1 MTTVVNDRIAFLH
14 VPKTGGSWVTEAMRA
29 AGVELRPVPLPAV
42 KRGHGGLEAVD
53 RGLFTFAFVRDP
65 FDWYASYWRHRQKF
79 GDWDSASPIDE
90 FARRPFTEFVVQAA
104 TRRPRHLTRVY
115 ERYCGPP
122 DDPISFVGR
131 YERLAEDL
139 ETALTSAGQP
149 FDDDALHAHPAVNT
163 TDSDDPRT
171 AYSAEVRAALIASE
185 RDAFARFYPQVIDAH
200 PERGARVPH
209 ARRA

>member
-29 AGVELRPVPLPAV
+29 AGVELRPVPLPAA

-53 RGLFTFAFVRDP
+53 RSLFTFAFVRDP
-65 FDWYASYWRHRQKF
+65 YDWYASYWRHRQKF

-90 FARRPFTEFVVQAA
+90 FARRPFTEFVLQAA
-104 TRRPRHLTRVY
+104 KQRPRHLTRVY

-131 YERLAEDL
+131 YERLVEDL
-139 ETALTSAGQP
+139 VAALTSAGQP
-149 FDDDALHAHPAVNT
+149 FDADALHAHPAVNT
-163 TDSDDPRT
+163 TDREDPRT
-171 AYSAEVRAALIASE
+171 AYGAETRAALTASE
-185 RDAFARFYPQVIDAH
+185 RDAFARFYPELLEA
-200 PERGARVPH
+200 PPPSGAGVQQ